1 MIRTLLDLI
10 PAGSRP
16 RLRRYAALTIGS
28 VLLRAAGSVLLVPLV
43 AALFGP
49 EPAAAA
55 PWLAAL
61 TAVTAAGW
69 VLDAVVHRLG
79 FELGFAVLDD
89 AQHQVADHLA
99 RVRMSWFGP
108 DTTATARQAIAAT
121 GPDLVGLI
129 GYLVTPLA
137 GAVLLPIA
145 LGLALLP
152 IAWPLGAAALAGVPM
167 LLGAWWASGRV
178 ARRADR
184 AAEEANTAFAERIVE
199 FARTQQALRAARR
212 AEPARS
218 HAGAALAAQHSA
230 TLRVLRMQIPGQ
242 ILFSVATQCAL
253 ILLAGVTV
261 LLAVRGG
268 LSAPETIALIVV
280 IARYLEPFAALA
292 DLAPGLENAAL
303 ALGRITTVLTAP
315 SARSGTAPKPPET
328 PGGARVRL
336 ASVSFRY
343 SPDAETVLDRF
354 DLSLEPG
361 TTTAIVGPSGSGK
374 STVLALLAGLREPAE
389 GQVLVDGADVAA
401 LSDEDRRA
409 LVSFVFQQ
417 PYLFEGTVRE
427 NILAGDPAA
436 DESRIAE
443 AVVLSRVDE
452 VLARLPDGDR
462 TSVGEAGAA
471 LSGGERQRVSI
482 ARALLKPAPLLLV
495 DEATSALD
503 TENEAAVVRALSTD
517 PVPRTRVL
525 VTHRVAAMRYAD
537 RVVFLEDG
545 RVVED
550 GTVDELLARQ
560 GRFAEFWQQQLARA
574 HWRIAAAPSSPP
586 N

>member
-1 MIRTLLDLI
+1 MIRTLLRLI

-16 RLRRYAALTIGS
+16 VLRRYAVLTVVS
-28 VLLRAAGSVLLVPLV
+28 VLLRAAGSVLLVPFV
-43 AALFGP
+43 AALFGSD
-49 EPAAAA
+49 PADSV

-61 TAVTAAGW
+61 AVATAAGW
-69 VLDAVVHRLG
+69 AVDAAVHRLG
-79 FELGFAVLDD
+79 FDLGFAVLDD
-89 AQHQVADHLA
+89 AQHQVADRLA
-99 RVRMSWFGP
+99 RVRLAWFGP

-152 IAWPLGAAALAGVPM
+152 IAWPLGAAALAGVPV
-167 LLGAWWASGRV
+167 LLGAWWASGRI

-184 AAEEANTAFAERIVE
+184 AAEEANTAFGERIVE

-230 TLRVLRMQIPGQ
+230 TLRVLRMQVPGQ

-261 LLAVRGG
+261 LLAARGD

-280 IARYLEPFAALA
+280 VARYLEPFAALA

-303 ALGRITTVLTAP
+303 TLGRIRTVLTAP
-315 SARSGTAPKPPET
+315 LARSGAAAKPESS
-328 PGGARVRL
+328 GGARVRL
-336 ASVSFRY
+336 ASAGFRY
-343 SPDAETVLDRF
+343 SPEAEPVLDGF
-354 DLSLEPG
+354 DLVLEPG

-374 STVLALLAGLREPAE
+374 STVLALLAGLREPTA
-389 GQVLVDGADVAA
+389 GQVLADGADLAE
-401 LSDEDRRA
+401 LSAEDRRA

-417 PYLFEGTVRE
+417 PYLFDGTVRE
-427 NILAGDPAA
+427 NILAGDPDA
-436 DESRIAE
+436 DEERLAE
-443 AVVLSRVDE
+443 AIGLSRVDE
-452 VLARLPDGDR
+452 LLARLPERDR
-462 TSVGEAGAA
+462 TPVGEAGTA

-503 TENEAAVVRALSTD
+503 TENEAAVVRALSAD
-517 PVPRTRVL
+517 PVPRTRVI

-545 RVVED
+545 RIVED
-550 GTVDELLARQ
+550 GSVDELLARQ
-560 GRFAEFWQQQLARA
+560 GRFAQFWQQQLDRTR
-574 HWRIAAAPSSPP
+574 WRLAAAPSAPP
-586 N
+586 E